1 MEILQGQRFVQT
13 HRGSTEKSFRSNQF
27 FGSEKDIGYVS
38 DLARKS
44 TLRGHGMSNVLIRIS
59 TVMSLFDSPIKIRES
74 PIQFSMEMEFCK
86 LSPELE
92 DHFDIFEHI
101 RGLYHRGV
109 AFCKKMRGIISK
121 RSEKR
126 IIRDHKHRLFAA
138 KYELRRKLY
147 KAFCKDLDLPSDIW
161 DKHRYKLSKLPRN
174 SSFARVRNR
183 CISTSRPRSVYEFFC
198 ISFIVFRGLAS
209 RGPLMGKKKSS
220 W

>member
-101 RGLYHRGV
+101 RGFNV
-109 AFCKKMRGIISK
+109 TIITSANTQAETLPPW
-121 RSEKR
+121 SGF
-126 IIRDHKHRLFAA
+126 LQ
-138 KYELRRKLY
+138 
-147 KAFCKDLDLPSDIW
+147 KDEGD
-161 DKHRYKLSKLPRN
+161 YQ
-174 SSFARVRNR
+174 
-183 CISTSRPRSVYEFFC
+183 
-198 ISFIVFRGLAS
+198 
-209 RGPLMGKKKSS
+209 
-220 W
+220 